1 MEGHI
6 SKFCRFCKKNVTCL
20 GTKIPRVSLFK
31 VVRNKELVSYTG
43 GETVVLADVV
53 ASLGLDLVQNKKL
66 SDVSIGSP
74 SSRHYRQLLRI

>member
-1 MEGHI
+1 MLSLYGGHI
-6 SKFCRFCKKNVTCL
+6 FKFCRFCKKNVTCL

-53 ASLGLDLVQNKKL
+53 ASLGLDLVQNEKL
-66 SDVSIGSP
+66 SNVSCLTAYAGTS
-74 SSRHYRQLLRI
+74 